1 MEYTDKSEEKRAAAQ
16 NLTAELEL
24 QRYYALWK
32 DCSAMYEE
40 WAKEQGLSS
49 NGMLVL
55 YSFYSGEE
63 ICTQKTICQKWGIPK
78 QTVNTILKDLE
89 QKGYVEMLSLP
100 EDKRNKQI
108 RLTSAG
114 KAYADTVIGKLQE
127 KEMYVVER
135 MGLAQLH
142 RMNDGLEQFIRLFR
156 EGV

>member
-1 MEYTDKSEEKRAAAQ
+1 MEYTKKSEGKQPIEQKT
-16 NLTAELEL
+16 TAEHEL
-24 QRYYALWK
+24 QRYYSLWK
-32 DCSAMYEE
+32 DCNAMYEE

-89 QKGYVEMLSLP
+89 QKGYVQMLSLP

-108 RLTSAG
+108 RLTPAG

-135 MGLAQLH
+135 MGLAQLS
-142 RMNDGLEQFIRLFR
+142 RMNDGLEQFIGFFR
-156 EGV
+156 KGV